1 MKPLVL
7 WFLADFFYLAVSA
20 LLPSATG
27 KTFAISLAVLL
38 GVLGVLC
45 LPSAIRT
52 IRNL

>member
-38 GVLGVLC
+38 GVLGVLSV
-45 LPSAIRT
+45 PGAIRT